1 MKKMLNRPNCRHL
14 LFALMIVLSPVSEV
28 ISKPLGGDFTLT
40 DHNGQ
45 EFSLAQ
51 LRGKVVLLFFGYTS
65 CPDVCPKELADLA
78 MVFSRLGD
86 EADKAQGL
94 FVTVDPERDTQE
106 VLKEYVSY
114 FSSNIIGLSGA
125 AEEIDIVTRQYHTSY
140 RLNKQQGKFYSVD
153 HAANLYVIDP
163 DGRLHTIVPY
173 GFPAQ
178 HVLGIVSNLIK
189 HSHN

>member
-1 MKKMLNRPNCRHL
+1 MKEMLNRSNCRHL
-14 LFALMIVLSPVSEV
+14 LFALMIVLLPVSEV
-28 ISKPLGGDFTLT
+28 IGKPLGGDFTLT

-86 EADKAQGL
+86 KADKVQGL
-94 FVTVDPERDTQE
+94 FVTVDPERDSQE

-114 FSSNIIGLSGA
+114 FSSNIIGLSGS

-153 HAANLYVIDP
+153 HAANLYVIDT

-173 GFPAQ
+173 GFPVQ
-178 HVLGIVSNLIK
+178 HVLGVVNNLIK